1 VFMTMLEIERDII
14 NLDSTEKAI
23 LLKLLVDDLSKYYPG
38 IEKTDGVAGGSA
50 CVVRTRIPIWSLEN
64 AKRNGIS
71 EAQLLFDYPSLR
83 AADLVNAWTY
93 STLNRLE
100 IEKEI
105 QDNLSA

>member
-1 VFMTMLEIERDII
+1 MGLAYR
-14 NLDSTEKAI
+14 
-23 LLKLLVDDLSKYYPG
+23 G
-38 IEKTDGVAGGSA
+38 CA
-50 CVVRTRIPIWSLEN
+50 CVVRTRIPIWSLEY

-93 STLNRLE
+93 FTLNRLE

-105 QDNLSA
+105 QENLSA